1 MSGTQSL
8 THATWAPDDILY
20 IDKFGDCDVEL
31 EFEKTNGALKLKI
44 SENAGPWMDVPRTWP
59 GADQVAVAYL
69 NIVPLIQ
76 VEFSVASRLTRH
88 AGHVADGAVAAALNF
103 QAAALVEQV
112 TVVGDAEVAS
122 GSAAPAAE
130 VASGS
135 TAPETEVTAA
145 EVASGNTADE
155 DPDVVILSYPGETGP
170 RSVRRRLQ

>member
-1 MSGTQSL
+1 MSRTQSL

-20 IDKFGDCDVEL
+20 VDQFGDCDVEL

-76 VEFSVASRLTRH
+76 VEFMVASRLTRH

-103 QAAALVEQV
+103 QAAALVAQVQV
-112 TVVGDAEVAS
+112 TGVDDAEVAAAS
-122 GSAAPAAE
+122 GSAAP
-130 VASGS
+130 
-135 TAPETEVTAA
+135 AA

-170 RSVRRRLQ
+170 RPVRRRLQ